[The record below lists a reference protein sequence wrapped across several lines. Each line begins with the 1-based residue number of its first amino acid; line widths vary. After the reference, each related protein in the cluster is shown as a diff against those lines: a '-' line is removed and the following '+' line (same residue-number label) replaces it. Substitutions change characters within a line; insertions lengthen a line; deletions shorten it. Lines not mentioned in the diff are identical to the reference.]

1 MSKTTIFKFALAV
14 LTITLCTVPTFSQA
28 SQFRGADGGTC
39 LNMIDTDGDGIG
51 DTRPER
57 GTGVGVNAS
66 NFVDADNDG
75 VCDTYAAGGQQLL
88 DGSGMSD
95 TALQTELQT
104 QQQLRLRTRSNR

>member
-1 MSKTTIFKFALAV
+1 MSKTTGIKFALAL
-14 LTITLCTVPTFSQA
+14 LTIAMCSAPTLSQA

-57 GTGVGVNAS
+57 GTGSGTNAA
-66 NFVDADNDG
+66 NFVDVDNDG

-88 DGSGMSD
+88 DGSGVPDS
-95 TALQTELQT
+95 ALQT
-104 QQQLRLRTRSNR
+104 QQQQRLRTRSSR